1 MITSM
6 TGYAEASVAR
16 GELTVTVELRSVNS
30 RFLDLALRIPFAG
43 PELEERVRALIA
55 RRIERGRVEAKIR
68 LESAGEAGTGF
79 EIDLPRARAAAEA
92 LHRLNTELG
101 LDSPPSLALVVG
113 VGGVLKPAANEPDP
127 ERLWGALE
135 AALEQALD
143 GLELMR
149 REEGAHIDADLR
161 ERLARIADALEAIRR
176 DAAGLLPLAQ
186 ERLRERLT
194 ALTQGVVE
202 LDPTRIAQE
211 AAFLADRSDI
221 SEEIVRAESHLR
233 QFQAIMEAPEPA
245 GRRLNFLLQ
254 ELNREFN
261 TMSSKIGSADA
272 AHRVVE
278 VKSELEKIREQV
290 QNIA

>member
-6 TGYAEASVAR
+6 TGYAEAAACR
-16 GELTVTVELRSVNS
+16 GDIAITVELRSVNS
-30 RFLDLALRIPFAG
+30 RFLDLSLKMPYGGA
-43 PELEERVRALIA
+43 ELEERARALIT
-55 RRIERGRVEAKIR
+55 RRLERGRVEAKVRIDHPA
-68 LESAGEAGTGF
+68 AGAAF

-92 LHRLNTELG
+92 LQRLDAELG
-101 LDSPPSLALVVG
+101 LGSPPSLDLVVG
-113 VGGVLKPAANEPDP
+113 VGGVLKPASCEP
-127 ERLWGALE
+127 EAELLWPLLE
-135 AALEQALD
+135 EALEQALD
-143 GLELMR
+143 GLEAMR
-149 REEGAHIDADLR
+149 RQEGGHIAADLTR
-161 ERLARIADALEAIRR
+161 RLEAVRSALEAIRQE
-176 DAAGLLPLAQ
+176 AAGLLPLAQ
-186 ERLRERLT
+186 ERLQERLA

-202 LDPTRIAQE
+202 LDPARIAQE

-221 SEEIVRAESHLR
+221 SEEIVRAESHLN
-233 QFQAIMEAPEPA
+233 QFHAIMAAPEPA

-261 TMSSKIGSADA
+261 TMGSKIGSAAA

>member
-6 TGYAEASVAR
+6 TGYAEAAVCR
-16 GELTVTVELRSVNS
+16 GDIAITVELRSVNS
-30 RFLDLALRIPFAG
+30 RFLDLSLKMPYGGA
-43 PELEERVRALIA
+43 ELEERARALIT
-55 RRIERGRVEAKIR
+55 RRIERGRVEAKVRIDQPAA
-68 LESAGEAGTGF
+68 AGAAF

-92 LHRLNTELG
+92 LQRLNAELG
-101 LDSPPSLALVVG
+101 LGSPPSLELVVG
-113 VGGVLKPAANEPDP
+113 VGGVLKPAASEP
-127 ERLWGALE
+127 EAELLWPLLE
-135 AALEQALD
+135 EALEQALD
-143 GLELMR
+143 GLEAMR
-149 REEGAHIDADLR
+149 RQEGGHIAADLTR
-161 ERLARIADALEAIRR
+161 RLEAVRSALEAIRQE
-176 DAAGLLPLAQ
+176 AAGLLPLAQ
-186 ERLRERLT
+186 ERLKERLA

-202 LDPTRIAQE
+202 LDPARIAQE

-221 SEEIVRAESHLR
+221 SEEIVRAESHLN
-233 QFQAIMEAPEPA
+233 QFHAIMAAPEPA

-261 TMSSKIGSADA
+261 TMGSKIGSAAA